1 MTATTAASS
10 GKPLGYEPT
19 QAVLK
24 HLKFDTR
31 QEIHRHIPQLRKTN
45 ALLPYTFNDVKFS
58 KNSISIDHSHWSF
71 GKRPYLRRT
80 GENYETR
87 GDARRTP
94 SPVLRTPPTLKTGA
108 VSYCGKGYQR
118 LHFETEKSSE
128 ECHELLFDTFFKNG
142 TVIQGTVGIHGLPE
156 FMHTKET
163 EGFTRIRMM
172 SELRFSHFVASRIF
186 YDFVRFAD
194 FGKLQCIEFKADW
207 MNVDCVGAPEF
218 INCPTLKLNV
228 GNVEVRNQN
237 KHLIDIYNLKNRHLE
252 YEYHHFKVDQVET
265 LVERWLSSNREVG
278 TRFTLKVFSMER
290 YEKILEMFDRCRKR
304 FRGVWSKHPGL
315 GQSFHAN
322 GVTIPMREGRELV
335 MFGGFE
341 SVYRPDTLEM
351 EVMKGGSSVKRAWRR
366 GD

>member
-1 MTATTAASS
+1 MAATTVAASR

-24 HLKFDTR
+24 HLKFGKR
-31 QEIHRHIPQLRKTN
+31 QEIHRHIPQLRTTN
-45 ALLPYTFNDVKFS
+45 ALLPYTIKSVSFS
-58 KNSISIDHSHWSF
+58 MNSISIDRNHWTF
-71 GKRPYLRRT
+71 GQRPD
-80 GENYETR
+80 TR
-87 GDARRTP
+87 VPNNGRVVFPRFA
-94 SPVLRTPPTLKTGA
+94 PPTLNTGT
-108 VSYCGKGYQR
+108 VTYSGKGEY
-118 LHFETEKSSE
+118 LHFKTEKTAE
-128 ECHELLFDTFFKNG
+128 ECYELLFDTFFKNG
-142 TVIQGTVGIHGLPE
+142 TVVKDTVWINGLPT
-156 FMHTKET
+156 FMQTKET
-163 EGFTRIRMM
+163 QGFTRIRMM
-172 SELRFSHFVASRIF
+172 SKLVLGHIETPRIF

-194 FGKLQCIEFKADW
+194 FGNLESIQFKAGYR
-207 MNVDCVGAPEF
+207 NADCVGTPEF
-218 INCPTLKLNV
+218 INCPTLKLDVSNLEF
-228 GNVEVRNQN
+228 GTEN
-237 KHLIDIYNLKNRHLE
+237 KHMNDIYNLKNRHLE

-265 LVERWLSSNREVG
+265 LVEKWLSSNREIG
-278 TRFTLKVFSMER
+278 TRFTLKMFSPER